1 MDLLIT
7 TLSETRTLRVQ
18 PQDTVGSL
26 KQVIHQELGVP
37 AHKQRLV
44 FVNGQKTD
52 LSDDSRR
59 LSLYGIQ
66 PGCRVSLLVVE
77 PATIQVFLRR
87 DGKTNTYDV
96 KPEETVSDFRRRVHC
111 RESVPIDQFRLN
123 YEGKD
128 LMDGRKLSDY
138 NIGALSTVDMLFRL
152 RGG

>member
-77 PATIQVFLRR
+77 PATIQVFLRNEK
-87 DGKTNTYDV
+87 GQLSTYDV
-96 KPEETVSDFRRRVHC
+96 KPEETVHDFKRRVEC
-111 RESVPIDQFRLN
+111 RESVPVSQQRLVFQ
-123 YEGKD
+123 
-128 LMDGRKLSDY
+128 GREMNSGKLSDY
-138 NIGALSTVDMLFRL
+138 GVQALSTIDMCLRL